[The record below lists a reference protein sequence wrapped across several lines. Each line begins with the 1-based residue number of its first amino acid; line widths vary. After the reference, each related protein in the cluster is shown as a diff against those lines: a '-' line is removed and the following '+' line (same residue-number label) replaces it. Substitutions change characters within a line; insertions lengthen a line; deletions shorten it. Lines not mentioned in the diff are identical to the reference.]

1 MSTASKT
8 LVGGKEMIGNRRNA
22 KRLCVCALLVS
33 VLVTSLLGV
42 NASAIGSYYGG
53 SDSLYRTSLDDVES
67 YLTATTYDEYK
78 YVYGN
83 VPMGEEEVVIDITD
97 YVLKPEGEISKDDKT
112 PYSSGAIK
120 VLENG
125 IGGYNGKVVICGDD
139 SVISWKFSPE
149 KDVRYN
155 IRIEYYTGDFNEGDH
170 LIAKSA
176 AAERY
181 VLIDG
186 TVPYKEAR
194 SVEFEKIWAD
204 VYNVFDE
211 NGKVVYNADGSKKTY
226 LSTDEKFLEFVRDQ
240 ANMSVDSDRIFLKD
254 FNGNELKPDK
264 KLIETWVETDV
275 YDSTGY
281 FSEPL
286 SFYFSGGKDHYIS
299 LQAVREPLAIKSI
312 KLVAVDETD
321 TYEEYLNK
329 HSGVSDYTGSESFKV
344 QAEYPVITSGNTIYS
359 LNDRSS
365 SYSEPQDSAL
375 IRLNEIGGDKWQYV
389 GQWIEWEIVV
399 PEEGFYSIIPRSQQN
414 YYSGIYVSRKIY
426 INGELPFKE
435 AGNLRFP
442 YSSDWQTKPLND
454 GGDPFKFYLKEG
466 VNKIRF
472 EVVLGDM
479 SEILRTVENS
489 LSSINGYYRK
499 ILMITGPEAD
509 EYRDYGF
516 DKLIPDVLKGLGD
529 QSKELYRVSDLL
541 TELTGEKGEH
551 SSTLDRVALT
561 CERMSKYP
569 GTIAAQMK
577 TLKDYTASLGTWLS
591 NTQNQP
597 LDIDYISVQAVQAES
612 PEAEP
617 GFFGSL
623 WYEVKKFYMSFFSD
637 YNSLGS
643 TGEEAGASDV
653 KVEVWTATSRDQAQ
667 ILRSLVDDN
676 FTPNYE
682 GIAVDIKL
690 VAGGTLLP
698 ATLAGTGPD
707 VYLGAGQGDPVN
719 YAIRSAVLSLNSKSG
734 DTTIGYNFTDLKNS
748 VWNSKED
755 SGEYKYPAFHKLIE
769 GGVIKSFEEVTEWF
783 ADQALVPLT
792 LYGETYALPM
802 TMSFSMMFYRKD
814 IFVELGIEV
823 PNTWDDFYDIIYSLQ
838 SNSLDIG
845 FPQGTGGSMVL
856 MYQQNEPL
864 YDMGNYEYYTEL
876 FRRYYYD
883 GDYDNISDADLKALD
898 EKIASE
904 GLTYINDEG
913 KSIPKTD
920 GMTIN
925 LDSDIS
931 LAAFRDVCRLFTMY
945 DFPISYDFANRF
957 RSGEMPLAIS
967 DYSSYNTLI
976 VFAPEI
982 NGLWEFTPL
991 PGTANELTQE
1001 INNVTIGGISTVMLM
1016 NSVSDEEDVAL
1027 GSWAFMQWYLSADI
1041 QSAYGNE
1048 MVALLGPS
1056 AKQPTSNINAL
1067 ANMAWS
1073 SEEYNNLFSQF
1084 NAVACTPEFPGS
1096 YIIGRY
1102 TNFAF
1107 LDVVNSNAE
1116 PVEELQS
1123 YIPDINV
1130 ELTRKREEF
1139 GLPTYASIREMLEQV
1154 REKYPD
1160 WDKGGNK

>member
-1 MSTASKT
+1 
-8 LVGGKEMIGNRRNA
+8 MIGNRRKVNSI
-22 KRLCVCALLVS
+22 CIYALLVAM
-33 VLVTSLLGV
+33 LCTSFCGI
-42 NASAIGSYYGG
+42 NASALGDYFGG

-67 YLTATTYDEYK
+67 YLTATTYDEYR
-78 YVYGN
+78 YVYGD
-83 VPMGEEEVVIDITD
+83 VAFGTEAVELDIVN
-97 YVLKPEGEISKDDKT
+97 YLKMPEGGVDEDDKT
-112 PYSSGAIK
+112 AYSTGTIK

-125 IGGYNGKVVICGDD
+125 LGGYNGPVVICGDD
-139 SVISWKFSPE
+139 STISWTFKPE
-149 KDVRYN
+149 ENVRYN
-155 IRIEYYTGDFNEGDH
+155 ISVEYYTGDFDEGSH

-181 VLIDG
+181 ILIDG

-204 VYNVFDE
+204 VYNVLDE
-211 NGKVVYNADGSKKTY
+211 NGKYVYNADGTKQTY
-226 LSTDEKFLEFVRDQ
+226 LSVDDKFIEFVHSQ
-240 ANMSVDSDRIFLKD
+240 SNMYADSYRPFLKD

-264 KLIETWVETDV
+264 QLVASWVSKDV

-281 FSEPL
+281 FAEPL
-286 SFYFSGGKDHYIS
+286 SFYFEGGVEHTIS
-299 LQAVREPLAIKSI
+299 LQAVREPLAIKSV
-312 KLVAVDETD
+312 KLVKVEDEI
-321 TYEEYLNK
+321 TYEEYLSK
-329 HSGVSDYTGSESFKV
+329 YSDKRDYTGSESYRV
-344 QAEYPVITSGNTIYS
+344 QAEYPVTTSGNTIYS

-365 SYSEPQDSAL
+365 SYSEPQDASL
-375 IRLNEIGGDKWQYV
+375 IRLNQIGGDKWQYV
-389 GQWIEWEIVV
+389 GQWIEWDIVV
-399 PEEGFYSIIPRSQQN
+399 PEEGFYSIIPRSRQN
-414 YYSGIYVSRKIY
+414 LYSGIYVSRRIY
-426 INGELPFKE
+426 INGDMPFKE

-442 YSSDWQTKPLND
+442 YSDDWQTKPLND
-454 GGDPFKFYLKEG
+454 GNTEFKFYLKEG

-479 SEILRTVENS
+479 SEILNTVESS
-489 LSSINGYYRK
+489 LAAINGYYRK

-516 DKLIPDVLKGLGD
+516 DKLIPDVLKGLLD
-529 QSKELYRVSDLL
+529 ESKRLYEVSDLL

-561 CERMSKYP
+561 CERMGTYP
-569 GTIAAQMK
+569 STVASQMK
-577 TLKDYTASLGTWLS
+577 TLKDYTASLGTWLA

-597 LDIDYISVQAVQAES
+597 LDIDYISFQAVES
-612 PEAEP
+612 EAPVAEP
-617 GFFGSL
+617 GFLGTL
-623 WYEVKKFYMSFFSD
+623 WYEIQKFYMSFFSD

-643 TGEEAGASDV
+643 TGEDNTSASDV
-653 KVEVWTATSRDQAQ
+653 SVEVWTATSRDQAQ

-707 VYLGAGQGDPVN
+707 VYLGGGQGDPVN
-719 YAIRSAVLSLNSKSG
+719 YAIRSAVLSLNTKTG
-734 DTTIGYNFTDLKNS
+734 NTDIGYNFTDLENS
-748 VWNSKED
+748 VWNSKEEN
-755 SGEYKYPAFHKLIE
+755 GEYKYPAYHKLIE
-769 GGVIKSFEEVTEWF
+769 AGVIKNFNEVSEWF
-783 ADQALVPLT
+783 ADEALVPLT
-792 LYGETYALPM
+792 LYGETYGLPM

-814 IFVELGIEV
+814 IFVELGIDI

-845 FPQGTGGSMVL
+845 FPTGTGGSMVL
-856 MYQQNEPL
+856 MYQQDEPL
-864 YDMGNYEYYTEL
+864 YDMGDYDYYLEL
-876 FRRYYYD
+876 FRRYYYE
-883 GDYDNISDADLKALD
+883 GDYENISEDDLAEVDKKIADL
-898 EKIASE
+898 
-904 GLTYINDEG
+904 GLTYIDDEG
-913 KSIPKTD
+913 NVIPKTD
-920 GMTIN
+920 GITIN
-925 LDSDIS
+925 LDSDVS
-931 LAAFRDVCRLFTMY
+931 LACFKDVCRLFTMY

-957 RSGEMPLAIS
+957 RSGEMPLAVS

-976 VFAPEI
+976 IFAPEI

-991 PGTANELTQE
+991 PGTADELTQE
-1001 INNVTIGGISTVMLM
+1001 INNVTIGAVSAVMMM
-1016 NSVSDEEDVAL
+1016 NSVSGKEDVAL
-1027 GSWAFMQWYLSADI
+1027 GAWAFMQWYLSADV

-1056 AKQPTSNINAL
+1056 AKQPTSNMNAL

-1102 TNFAF
+1102 TSFAF
-1107 LDVVNSNAE
+1107 LDVVNDDAE
-1116 PVEELQS
+1116 PVEEMQS
-1123 YIPDINV
+1123 YILDINV

-1139 GLPTYASIREMLEQV
+1139 GLPTSDSIKEMLTAVE
-1154 REKYPD
+1154 EKYPD
-1160 WDKGGNK
+1160 WNEGRK

>member
-1 MSTASKT
+1 
-8 LVGGKEMIGNRRNA
+8 MIGNRR
-22 KRLCVCALLVS
+22 KTKSLCVFVLLLA
-33 VLVTSLLGV
+33 VLFTGFGSIG
-42 NASAIGSYYGG
+42 ASAVGSYFGG

-67 YLTATTYDEYK
+67 YLTATTYDDYR
-78 YVYGN
+78 YVYGS
-83 VPMGEEEVVIDITD
+83 VPMGEEVIELDIMN
-97 YVLKPEGEISKDDKT
+97 YLVKPETVEKDDKT
-112 PYSSGAIK
+112 LYSSGTITTD
-120 VLENG
+120 VTSLG
-125 IGGYNGKVVICGDD
+125 DYTGDIVICGDD
-139 SVISWKFSPE
+139 SIITWTFKPE
-149 KDVRYN
+149 EDVRYN
-155 IRIEYYTGDFNEGDH
+155 IRIEYYTGDFDEGDH
-170 LIAKSA
+170 LVAKSA

-186 TVPYKEAR
+186 VVPYKEAR

-204 VYNVFDE
+204 VYNVLDE
-211 NGKVVYNADGSKKTY
+211 NGKAVLNEDGTKKTY
-226 LSTDEKFLEFVRDQ
+226 LSVDEKFKEFVLDQ
-240 ANMSVDSDRIFLKD
+240 DNMLTDSERLFLKD
-254 FNGNELKPDK
+254 NNGNELKPDK
-264 KLIETWVETDV
+264 QIIEQWIEKDI

-281 FSEPL
+281 YSEPL
-286 SFYFSGGKDHYIS
+286 TFYFSGGVEHTIS
-299 LQAVREPLAIKSI
+299 LQAVREPLAIKSV
-312 KLVAVDETD
+312 KLVAVDSEP
-321 TYEEYLNK
+321 TYEEYLNSYSDK
-329 HSGVSDYTGSESFKV
+329 KDYTGSESFKV
-344 QAEYPVITSGNTIYS
+344 QAEYPITTSGNTIYS

-389 GQWIEWEIVV
+389 GQWIEWEIEV

-442 YSSDWQTKPLND
+442 YSSDWQTVPLNN
-454 GGDPFKFYLKEG
+454 GETNFKFYLNKG
-466 VNKIRF
+466 VNTIRL

-479 SEILRTVENS
+479 SEILSTVETS
-489 LSSINGYYRK
+489 LANINGYYRK
-499 ILMITGPEAD
+499 ILMITGPDAD

-516 DKLIPDVLKGLGD
+516 DKLIPDVLKGL
-529 QSKELYRVSDLL
+529 QHESQELYRVSDLL

-561 CERMSKYP
+561 CERM
-569 GTIAAQMK
+569 GTIPSTVASQMS

-597 LDIDYISVQAVQAES
+597 LDIDYISVQAVASEA

-623 WYEVKKFYMSFFSD
+623 WYEVQKFYMSFFSD
-637 YNSLGS
+637 YNSLGT
-643 TGEEAGASDV
+643 TGEQDDSASNV
-653 KVEVWTATSRDQAQ
+653 SVEVWTATSRDQAQ

-682 GIAVDIKL
+682 GISVDIKL

-707 VYLGAGQGDPVN
+707 VYLGAAQGDPVN
-719 YAIRSAVLSLNSKSG
+719 YAIRSAVLSLNTKTG
-734 DTTIGYNFTDLKNS
+734 NTKIGYDFTDLENS
-748 VWNSKED
+748 IWNEKD
-755 SGEYKYPAFHKLIE
+755 GNGEYKYPAYHRLIE
-769 GGVIKSFEEVTEWF
+769 AGVIKNFNEVSEWF
-783 ADQALVPLT
+783 ADEALVPTT
-792 LYGETYALPM
+792 LYGETYGLPM

-856 MYQQNEPL
+856 MYQQNDPL
-864 YDMGNYEYYTEL
+864 YDEGNYDYYMEL

-883 GDYDNISDADLKALD
+883 GDYDTISETDKAKLD
-898 EKIASE
+898 QSISE
-904 GLTYINDEG
+904 MGLTYTNDEG
-913 KSIPKTD
+913 NLVPKTD

-945 DFPISYDFANRF
+945 DFPITYDFANRF
-957 RSGEMPLAIS
+957 RSGEMPLAIA
-967 DYSSYNTLI
+967 DYTSYNTLI
-976 VFAPEI
+976 IFAPEI

-1001 INNVTIGGISTVMLM
+1001 INNVTIGGISTVIMM
-1016 NSVSDEEDVAL
+1016 NSVSDEEEVAL
-1027 GSWAFMQWYLSADI
+1027 GAWAFMQWYLSAEI

-1073 SEEYNNLFSQF
+1073 TEEYNNLFSQF
-1084 NAVACTPEFPGS
+1084 NAVACTPEYPGS

-1102 TNFAF
+1102 TSFAF
-1107 LDVVNSNAE
+1107 LDVVNNDAE

-1139 GLPTYASIREMLEQV
+1139 GLPTADTIKEMLEAV
-1154 REKYPD
+1154 EAKYPD
-1160 WDKGGNK
+1160 WNKGGND

>member
-1 MSTASKT
+1 MF
-8 LVGGKEMIGNRRNA
+8 GNRR
-22 KRLCVCALLVS
+22 KTKSLCIYALLVAM
-33 VLVTSLLGV
+33 LVTSFGGM
-42 NASAIGSYYGG
+42 NASAIGDYFGG

-67 YLTATTYDEYK
+67 YLTATTYDEYR

-83 VPMGEEEVVIDITD
+83 VPMGTEVIEIDVQNYLTAPD
-97 YVLKPEGEISKDDKT
+97 EVDEDDKT
-112 PYSSGAIK
+112 LYSSGTIK
-120 VLENG
+120 TLDSLD
-125 IGGYNGKVVICGDD
+125 GYNGPVVISGDD
-139 SVISWKFSPE
+139 SIITWTFTPE

-155 IRIEYYTGDFNEGDH
+155 INIEYYTGDFDEGDH
-170 LIAKSA
+170 LVAKSA

-181 VLIDG
+181 ILIDG
-186 TVPYKEAR
+186 VVPYKEAR
-194 SVEFEKIWAD
+194 SVEFEKVWAD
-204 VYNVFDE
+204 VFYELDE
-211 NGKVVYNADGSKKTY
+211 NGKVVYNEDGTKKTY
-226 LSTDEKFLEFVRDQ
+226 LSVDDKFIEFVHNQ
-240 ANMSVDSDRIFLKD
+240 ENMTTESERLFLKD

-264 KLIETWVETDV
+264 ELIATWVNKDIH
-275 YDSTGY
+275 DSTGY
-281 FSEPL
+281 YAEPL
-286 SFYFSGGKDHYIS
+286 AFYFSGGVEHTIS

-312 KLVAVDETD
+312 KLVAVEESVSYD
-321 TYEEYLNK
+321 EYLSK
-329 HSGVSDYTGSESFKV
+329 YSDKKDYTGAESFKV
-344 QAEYPVITSGNTIYS
+344 QAEYPVTTSGNTIYS

-414 YYSGIYVSRKIY
+414 FYSGIYVSRKIY
-426 INGELPFKE
+426 INDELPFKE
-435 AGNLRFP
+435 AGNLRFS
-442 YSSDWQTKPLND
+442 YSSDWQTNPLND
-454 GGDPFKFYLKEG
+454 GKTNFKFYLKEG
-466 VNKIRF
+466 VNKIRL

-479 SEILRTVENS
+479 SEILSTVENS
-489 LSSINGYYRK
+489 LSAINGYYRK

-516 DKLIPDVLKGLGD
+516 DKLIPDVLKGLKTE
-529 QSKELYRVSDLL
+529 SENLYRVSNLL

-561 CERMSKYP
+561 CERMGTYP
-569 GTIAAQMK
+569 STVASQMT

-597 LDIDYISVQAVQAES
+597 LDIDYISVQAVEAEA
-612 PEAEP
+612 PDAEP
-617 GFFGSL
+617 GFFGGL
-623 WYEVKKFYMSFFSD
+623 WYEIQKFYMSFFSD

-643 TGEEAGASDV
+643 TGEEGSASDV

-667 ILRSLVDDN
+667 ILRTLVDDN

-682 GIAVDIKL
+682 GVAVEIKL

-707 VYLGAGQGDPVN
+707 IYLGAAQGDPVN
-719 YAIRSAVLSLNSKSG
+719 YAIRSAVLSLNTKTG
-734 DTTIGYNFTDLKNS
+734 NTTIGYDFTDLENS
-748 VWNSKED
+748 IWNEKD
-755 SGEYKYPAFHKLIE
+755 GNGEYVYPAYHRLIE
-769 GGVIKSFEEVTEWF
+769 SGVVKNFDEVTGWF
-783 ADQALVPLT
+783 ADQALVPVT
-792 LYGETYALPM
+792 LYGETYGLPM

-845 FPQGTGGSMVL
+845 FPTGTGGSMIL
-856 MYQQNEPL
+856 MYQQDEPL
-864 YDMGNYEYYTEL
+864 YDEGDYSYYLEL
-876 FRRYYYD
+876 FRRYYYE
-883 GDYDNISDADLKALD
+883 GDYDSITPDELTKLD
-898 EKIASE
+898 ETIENA

-913 KSIPKTD
+913 QVIPKTD

-931 LAAFRDVCRLFTMY
+931 LATFKDCCEFFTMY
-945 DFPISYDFANRF
+945 SFPKVYDFANRF

-991 PGTANELTQE
+991 PGTIDELTQE
-1001 INNVTIGGISTVMLM
+1001 INNVTIGGISTVIMM
-1016 NSVSDEEDVAL
+1016 NSVSDEPETAF
-1027 GSWAFMQWYLSADI
+1027 GAWAFMQWYLSAEI

-1084 NAVACTPEFPGS
+1084 SAVACTPEYPGS

-1102 TNFAF
+1102 TNFAY
-1107 LDVVNSNAE
+1107 LDVVNNDAE

-1123 YIPDINV
+1123 YITDINV
-1130 ELTRKREEF
+1130 ELTRKRDEF
-1139 GLPTYASIREMLEQV
+1139 GLPTTDSIKEMLNSV
-1154 REKYPD
+1154 KEKYPD
-1160 WDKGGNK
+1160 WDEGGK